1 MAFTQVQKLQLNNQ
15 VDRILHTPGTFRGG
29 NLEMTMVFDYDM
41 DINQL
46 KEEAALIIA
55 ALKAHSPVFQNVRFN
70 GVKWKGDCSITNQV
84 TPMTFVQ
91 MGKFFEE
98 ETSRVLSGTHTSEEY
113 EDKDTETP
121 NFQPDTKNLEI
132 LLDKLKLFH
141 ARSKLVLILTQGQY
155 QISDKEAAKRALT
168 PFLKQKILFIEP
180 DRIRTGMQI
189 FMELI

>member
-15 VDRILHTPGTFRGG
+15 VDRILHTPGNFRGG

-70 GVKWKGDCSITNQV
+70 GVKWKGDSSITNQV

-98 ETSRVLSGTHTSEEY
+98 ETP
-113 EDKDTETP
+113 D
-121 NFQPDTKNLEI
+121 FQSDVKNLEI

-141 ARSKLVLILTQGQY
+141 ARSKLILILTQGQY

-168 PFLKQKILFIEP
+168 PFLKQKILFLEP
-180 DRIRTGMQI
+180 DRIRTGMEVLCSI
-189 FMELI
+189 VK